1 MAPGKQQKTCHACQ
15 APLNRASF
23 WAVRIRRLLC
33 VVLVFFALAVI
44 GCHRKAAPASAVAT
58 EVPVVTD
65 TSAGLLLTWIDER
78 GEFHVEE
85 KVASVPA
92 ASRDLVRVVDPSRD
106 PPAQGG
112 VFLADVRA
120 AGADG
125 HYPVR
130 LAERDEF
137 ESVAAKRRSEHGA
150 VLKPQQAT
158 TASADD
164 AGAVGVAHSTVIIY
178 GASWCGPCHQAQ
190 AYLRQRGIP
199 FVYKDIE
206 ADPSAAREMH
216 SKLAAGGI
224 RDGSIPIIDV
234 RGKILVGFDS
244 RALARA
250 LD

>member
-1 MAPGKQQKTCHACQ
+1 MRT
-15 APLNRASF
+15 
-23 WAVRIRRLLC
+23 RRLLC
-33 VVLVFFALAVI
+33 LVRVGVVLLVLAFAVL
-44 GCHRKAAPASAVAT
+44 GCHRKAAPASDVTT
-58 EVPVVTD
+58 ELPVVTD
-65 TSAGLLLTWIDER
+65 TSSGLLLTWIDER
-78 GEFHVEE
+78 GEFHVEQN
-85 KVASVPA
+85 VASVPA
-92 ASRDLVRVVDPSRD
+92 TSRDLVRVVDPSRD

-137 ESVAAKRRSEHGA
+137 ESVAAKRRGEHGA

-158 TASADD
+158 TAVSSADD
-164 AGAVGVAHSTVIIY
+164 AGAIGVAHPTVIIY

-190 AYLRQRGIP
+190 AYLRERGIP

-224 RDGSIPIIDV
+224 RDGSIPVIDV
-234 RGKILVGFDS
+234 SGKIFVGFDP

-250 LD
+250 L